1 MPHHPNYITSH
12 RKLINSNRPSRDPG
26 PSARAD
32 PGGVSARSFRAD
44 RSTTRRYSHL
54 PACLP
59 LSSEIAR
66 AWAACARAQ
75 GHLLLCTPA
84 AAYFRNNRPW
94 HPGQGCPPGL
104 ATRRVHQRL
113 TDRSAVG
120 RTNYHQQR
128 ALVQPLRS
136 CLSPIQLSGCSGE
149 HRDTDPALRL
159 SLRIANDKK
168 KHRYHSARKG
178 QKTKKKNPEG

>member
-1 MPHHPNYITSH
+1 MPHHTNYITSH

-75 GHLLLCTPA
+75 GHLLLCMPA
-84 AAYFRNNRPW
+84 AACFETIALGTLA
-94 HPGQGCPPGL
+94 HGCTPRL
-104 ATRRVHQRL
+104 ATRRAHQRL

-120 RTNYHQQR
+120 RTNHHQQR

-136 CLSPIQLSGCSGE
+136 CLSPFQLSGCSGE
-149 HRDTDPALRL
+149 HRDTNPALRP
-159 SLRIANDKK
+159 SLPIANDKK
-168 KHRYHSARKG
+168 KQRYHSGRKG
-178 QKTKKKNPEG
+178 QKTK